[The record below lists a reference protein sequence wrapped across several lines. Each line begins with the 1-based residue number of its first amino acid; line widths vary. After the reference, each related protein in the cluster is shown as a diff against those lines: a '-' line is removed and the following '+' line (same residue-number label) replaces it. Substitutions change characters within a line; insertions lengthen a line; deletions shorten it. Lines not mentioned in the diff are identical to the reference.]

1 MLGDVGSIASM
12 VGVVVSLVGLGFA
25 IRQIRKL
32 RGGTRAA
39 REASEA
45 TRRAIGRELAST
57 ELIRLGERIDAL
69 KELHRSR
76 DCGRCLTSYSEIRD
90 LLLEIRRRHP
100 GLSDRERANV
110 LRATVQ
116 ISEMDTSLEALEGEI
131 TSEIDSDFN
140 AKLTDFRTG
149 LLPRLEDQLQGHT

>member
-1 MLGDVGSIASM
+1 MLGDAGSIASM

-25 IRQIRKL
+25 ILQIRKL
-32 RGGTRAA
+32 RGETRAA

-57 ELIRLGERIDAL
+57 ELTRLGERIDAL

-76 DCGRCLTSYSEIRD
+76 DHRRCLTSYPEIRD

-116 ISEMDTSLEALEGEI
+116 LSEMETALETLEGEM
-131 TSEIDSDFN
+131 TSEIVGDFN
-140 AKLTDFRTG
+140 AKLTDFQTG
-149 LLPRLEDQLQGHT
+149 LLPRLEDQLQGPT

>member
-1 MLGDVGSIASM
+1 MLGDVGSIASLM
-12 VGVVVSLVGLGFA
+12 GVVVSLVGLGFA
-25 IRQIRKL
+25 ILQIRKL
-32 RGGTRAA
+32 RGETRAA

-57 ELIRLGERIDAL
+57 ELTRLGERIDTL

-76 DCGRCLTSYSEIRD
+76 DRGRCLTGYPEIRD

-110 LRATVQ
+110 LRAIVQ
-116 ISEMDTSLEALEGEI
+116 ISEMETSLEALEGEI
-131 TSEIDSDFN
+131 TSEIVSDFN
-140 AKLTDFRTG
+140 AKLTDFQTG